1 MSHRD
6 EWERK
11 IPHTRKWSPPPP
23 PPVENI
29 IEPQVPHAP
38 SFNTSMQ
45 DILGGIFGAAPQFAQ
60 AQFDEFSQF
69 APQTLKTI
77 RKLAGKEL
85 PKLQAIQQ
93 GLITSGR
100 GGELSD
106 IERFTPQLNDIMRLS
121 QGQGVTDARDLL
133 QQQIFG
139 DLSLGRNLGSEEL
152 RDVQQFQRSGEVSRG
167 LGSGGG
173 SANRE
178 AVARALSG
186 RNLQQS
192 RQRNAQGL
200 IQLEK
205 SLTPDPFGTISNLS
219 NASTSGANSMFSSAL
234 AATPSGFPN
243 AFNAASH
250 AAGQQQLRLDELQG
264 QAQLDFERSESLK
277 D

>member
-1 MSHRD
+1 MSEYFHRRRGHQKPD
-6 EWERK
+6 
-11 IPHTRKWSPPPP
+11 PPTQAAP
-23 PPVENI
+23 
-29 IEPQVPHAP
+29 EPQVPHAP

-69 APQTLKTI
+69 APQTVHRI
-77 RKLAGKEL
+77 RNIAEREL
-85 PKLQAIQQ
+85 PLLQQLQQ

-100 GGELSD
+100 EGELSD
-106 IERFTPQLNDIMRLS
+106 IERFTPKLNDIMRLS

-219 NASTSGANSMFSSAL
+219 NASTSGANSMFSSSL
-234 AATPSGFPN
+234 AATPSGFPS

-250 AAGQQQLRLDELQG
+250 AAGQQQLALDQLQG

>member
-1 MSHRD
+1 MGHLSRGT
-6 EWERK
+6 
-11 IPHTRKWSPPPP
+11 PHPRYVKAPAA
-23 PPVENI
+23 PVENI

-38 SFNTSMQ
+38 SFNTSMK

-60 AQFDEFSQF
+60 SQFDEFSQF
-69 APQTLKTI
+69 APQTVHRI
-77 RKLAGKEL
+77 RNIAEREL
-85 PKLQAIQQ
+85 P
-93 GLITSGR
+93 
-100 GGELSD
+100 
-106 IERFTPQLNDIMRLS
+106 
-121 QGQGVTDARDLL
+121 LL
-133 QQQIFG
+133 QQFG

-219 NASTSGANSMFSSAL
+219 NASTSGANSMFSSSL
-234 AATPSGFPN
+234 AATPSGFPS

-250 AAGQQQLRLDELQG
+250 AAGQQQLTLDQLQG